1 MWRYPDM
8 RNHRN
13 QSRENPVVDIIDKA
27 LRMGEGRQIKKL
39 ENVAKAVNAL
49 EDEISALSD
58 DELKAQTPKFKQQI
72 DNGKSLDE
80 IMPEAFATVREVSKR
95 TLGQRHFDV
104 QLMGGAA
111 LHWGNIAE
119 MKTGEGKTL
128 VATLPSY
135 LNALEGKGVHVVT
148 VNDYLASYQ
157 SELMG
162 RIYRFLGMNVGCI
175 ITEQKPPERRKQYN
189 ADITYGTNN
198 EFGFDYLRDNMA
210 WEKADLV
217 QRGHHYAIVDEVDSI
232 LIDEAR
238 TPLIIS
244 GPAEGDVTRWYR
256 QFAKL
261 VLKLTRDEDYEV
273 DEKKKV
279 VGILDPGIT
288 KVEDFLGID
297 NLYEPANTALI
308 GYLNNAIKAKEL
320 FIRDKDYVVTQGE
333 VLIVDEHT
341 GRILPGRRYNEG
353 LHQAIEAKEGV
364 EVKAENQTF
373 ATITLQNYFRMYDKL
388 AGMTGTAE
396 TEAAE
401 FMNTYK
407 LGVLPIP
414 TNKPMIRKDQD
425 DLIFRT
431 KKEKLAAIVKDMAKR
446 HASGQPVLL
455 GTASVESSEVVS
467 TLLDVAK
474 IPHQVLNAKQHE
486 KEAAVVAVAGRKG
499 AVTVATNMAGRGT
512 DIMLGGNVEFLA
524 DAKLKSEGYSP
535 EDTPE
540 EYEKRWPG
548 TLNEIKAQVKD
559 EHEEVKKLGG
569 LYVLG
574 TERHESRRI
583 DNQLRGRSGRQGDP
597 GESRFYLSLEDDL
610 MRLFNTQLVAQVMA
624 KGMEEGQP
632 IESKSVTKGVRT
644 AQKAVESRNYE
655 IRKNVLK
662 YDDVMN
668 KQRTVIYSE
677 RQAVLK
683 GEDIHEDIE
692 RFIADTVESY
702 IKGAEKGSDKPKDW
716 DWEGLFKALNTVVPT
731 DVTADEAKEAAGNLK
746 GEKAIEAVRDLIVKD
761 AKAKYD
767 ELEKTIGE
775 SGLRDLERRVVLA
788 VLDRKWREHLY
799 EMDYLKDGIG
809 LRGMGQRDPLVEYQR
824 EGFQMYN
831 SMIEAIKEESVQ
843 LLFHIDVKQVAATQ
857 DPNSTDDE
865 DAAVAAAEGATGV
878 AETSDGSESAATVA
892 AGPDED
898 GETEE
903 EAAEGESEEESEDSA
918 EKQAIAE
925 SAAASESGEAT
936 LPVAGPA
943 PISHAEG
950 KVPVSKRPKSDE
962 LKTPWADGR
971 TFPGTGKNAPCPCG
985 SGRKYK
991 MCHGQNEQ

>member
-1 MWRYPDM
+1 M
-8 RNHRN
+8 
-13 QSRENPVVDIIDKA
+13 VDIIDKA
-27 LRMGEGRQIKKL
+27 LRMGEGHQLKKL

-58 DELKAQTPKFKQQI
+58 DELKAQTGKFKQRL
-72 DNGKSLDE
+72 DNGEKLDSL
-80 IMPEAFATVREVSKR
+80 MPEAFATVREVSKR

-162 RIYRFLGMNVGCI
+162 RIYRFLGMSVGCI
-175 ITEQKPPERRKQYN
+175 LTEQKPPERRKQYN

-210 WEKADLV
+210 WEKSDLV

-256 QFAKL
+256 QFARL
-261 VLKLTRDEDYEV
+261 VPKLTRDEDYEV
-273 DEKKKV
+273 DEKKKT

-297 NLYEPANTALI
+297 NLYEPNNTALI

-320 FIRDKDYVVTQGE
+320 FLRDRDYVVTGGE

-353 LHQAIEAKEGV
+353 LHQAIEAKENV

-401 FMNTYK
+401 FMGTYK

-414 TNKPMIRKDQD
+414 TNKPMIRVDQD

-431 KKEKLAAIVKDMAKR
+431 KREKLAAIVKDVAKR
-446 HASGQPVLL
+446 HAKGQPVLL

-467 TLLDVAK
+467 SLLDVAG
-474 IPHQVLNAKQHE
+474 IPHQVLNAKQHA

-524 DAKLKSEGYSP
+524 DAKLKAEGYSP
-535 EDTPE
+535 DDTPE

-548 TLNEIKAQVKD
+548 TLAEVKEQVKD
-559 EHEEVKKLGG
+559 EHEEVVGLGG

-610 MRLFNTQLVAQVMA
+610 MRLFNTQLVARVMA
-624 KGMEEGQP
+624 KGLPEGEP
-632 IESKSVTKGVRT
+632 IESKSVSKGVRT
-644 AQKAVESRNYE
+644 AQKSVESRNFE

-668 KQRTVIYSE
+668 KQRSVIYAE

-692 RFIADTVESY
+692 RFIADTIGSY
-702 IKGAEKGSDKPKDW
+702 VRGANKGSDKPADW
-716 DWEGLFKALNTVVPT
+716 DWEGLFKALNTIYPVL
-731 DVTADEAKEAAGNLK
+731 VTEADARDAAGKLK
-746 GEKAIEAVRDLIVKD
+746 GEKAVEAVRDVLVAD
-761 AKAKYD
+761 AKEQYGRIETK
-767 ELEKTIGE
+767 LGE
-775 SGLRDLERRVVLA
+775 EGLRQLERRVVLA

-824 EGFQMYN
+824 EGYQMYN
-831 SMIEAIKEESVQ
+831 SMIEAIKEESIQ
-843 LLFHIDVKQVAATQ
+843 LLFHVDIDRVAMTQ
-857 DPNSTDDE
+857 DLQSEQDE
-865 DAAVAAAEGATGV
+865 DAAVDAAEAQMGIDAESADDAEDQTVVSGPAEPETDDEAE
-878 AETSDGSESAATVA
+878 AETI
-892 AGPDED
+892 DELA
-898 GETEE
+898 E
-903 EAAEGESEEESEDSA
+903 EAASEDRVTRDA
-918 EKQAIAE
+918 D
-925 SAAASESGEAT
+925 GN
-936 LPVAGPA
+936 PVIVGPA

-950 KVPVSKRPKSDE
+950 KVPASKRPKSEE
-962 LKTPWADGR
+962 LHTPWSDGR
-971 TFPGTGKNAPCPCG
+971 TFPGTPKNAQCPCG
-985 SGRKYK
+985 SNRKYK
-991 MCHGQNEQ
+991 MCHGQNE

>member
-1 MWRYPDM
+1 M
-8 RNHRN
+8 
-13 QSRENPVVDIIDKA
+13 VDIVDKA
-27 LRMGEGRQIKKL
+27 LRMGEGRQIKRL
-39 ENVAKAVNAL
+39 ENVAKEVNAL
-49 EDEISALSD
+49 EDQISALSD
-58 DELKAQTPKFKQQI
+58 EELKGQTAKFKQKL
-72 DNGKSLDE
+72 DNGATLDD
-80 IMPEAFATVREVSKR
+80 IMAEAFATVREVSKR

-135 LNALEGKGVHVVT
+135 LNALEGKGVHVIT

-162 RIYRFLGMNVGCI
+162 RIYRFLGMSVGCI
-175 ITEQKPPERRKQYN
+175 VTGQKPPERRKQYN

-210 WEKADLV
+210 WEKNELV

-261 VLKLTRDEDYEV
+261 VLKLVRDEDYEV
-273 DEKKKV
+273 DEKKKT

-288 KVEDFLGID
+288 KIEDYLGID
-297 NLYEPANTALI
+297 NLYEPSNTALI

-320 FIRDKDYVVTQGE
+320 FLRDRDYVVTGGE

-353 LHQAIEAKEGV
+353 LHQAIEAKENV

-401 FMNTYK
+401 FMGTYK

-414 TNKPMIRKDQD
+414 TNRPMIRKDKD

-431 KKEKLAAIVKDMAKR
+431 KKEKLQAIIKDVAARYKK
-446 HASGQPVLL
+446 GQPVLL
-455 GTASVESSEVVS
+455 GTASVEASEVVS
-467 TLLDVAK
+467 SLLDVAG
-474 IPHQVLNAKQHE
+474 IPHKVLNAKQHE

-524 DAKLKSEGYSP
+524 DAKLKEEGYSP

-540 EYEKRWPG
+540 EYEKLWPE
-548 TLNEIKAQVKD
+548 TLKQIKEQVKD
-559 EHEEVKKLGG
+559 EHEEVVELGG

-610 MRLFNTQLVAQVMA
+610 MRLFNTQLVARVMA
-624 KGMEEGQP
+624 KGMPEGEP
-632 IESKSVTKGVRT
+632 IESKAVSKGVRN
-644 AQKAVESRNYE
+644 AQKAVESRNFE

-692 RFIADTVESY
+692 RFIRDTVASY
-702 IKGAEKGSDKPKDW
+702 VTGAKRGSDKPKDW
-716 DWEGLFKALNTVVPT
+716 DWDGMFKAVRGLFPTTVT
-731 DVTADEAKEAAGNLK
+731 EDEAKQAAEGLK
-746 GEKAIEAVRDLIVKD
+746 GAKAVDAVVDLFVKD
-761 AKAKYD
+761 AQEQYAKYED
-767 ELEKTIGE
+767 RLGSE
-775 SGLRDLERRVVLA
+775 GLRTLERRVVLA

-799 EMDYLKDGIG
+799 EMDYLKEGIG
-809 LRGMGQRDPLVEYQR
+809 LRAMAQRDPLVEYQR
-824 EGFQMYN
+824 EGFDMFTA
-831 SMIEAIKEESVQ
+831 MLEGLKEESVGF
-843 LLFHIDVKQVAATQ
+843 LFNLQVEAAQ
-857 DPNSTDDE
+857 QQQQS
-865 DAAVAAAEGATGV
+865 AGV
-878 AETSDGSESAATVA
+878 AVTPASAQAAPSLAKAAPARPAQQPARTAQPAQAEPAPAALRAKGLDETERRLTYT
-892 AGPDED
+892 GPDED
-898 GETEE
+898 GRAHVARTT
-903 EAAEGESEEESEDSA
+903 AGADAGSA
-918 EKQAIAE
+918 PRQAGTRKE
-925 SAAASESGEAT
+925 RRAAARRDA
-936 LPVAGPA
+936 
-943 PISHAEG
+943 
-950 KVPVSKRPKSDE
+950 
-962 LKTPWADGR
+962 KTNR
-971 TFPGTGKNAPCPCG
+971 
-985 SGRKYK
+985 RR
-991 MCHGQNEQ
+991 